1 MGTFKLW
8 DSIDSANEHDGN
20 LQRLKLWCRF
30 PTIHPPDH
38 RLDEVEKRP
47 EIVHIM
53 KEPPVGE
60 QAIIGKTP
68 VTIKRRKIKK
78 EVK

>member
-1 MGTFKLW
+1 MMGTFKLW
-8 DSIDSANEHDGN
+8 YYLSRIEQDRVLH
-20 LQRLKLWCRF
+20 KF

-68 VTIKRRKIKK
+68 VTIKRRKTKK